1 MTDGPQRGR
10 GLQTKES
17 GHRGRIRDGGHM
29 RMRGGQNVHGALLE
43 RLEVPLRKTAG
54 KKDTTDETREESEKH
69 APQDHKVPP
78 TIII

>member
-1 MTDGPQRGR
+1 
-10 GLQTKES
+10 
-17 GHRGRIRDGGHM
+17 
-29 RMRGGQNVHGALLE
+29 MRGGQSVHGALLE

-69 APQDHKVPP
+69 TPQGHKVPP